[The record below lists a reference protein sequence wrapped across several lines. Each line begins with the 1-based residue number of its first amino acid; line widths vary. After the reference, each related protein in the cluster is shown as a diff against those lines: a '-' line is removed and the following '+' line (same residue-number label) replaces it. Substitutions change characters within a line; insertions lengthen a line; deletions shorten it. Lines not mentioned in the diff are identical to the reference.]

1 MNDIERTPTG
11 GYLSG
16 DQGELQS
23 LLRSCQHRMLLCGP
37 GVALNSGKAR
47 LVIDVQPGDG
57 APALAVFEAV
67 EEDGLLEKARRIEQ
81 VIREHFA
88 QNADDRIAE
97 VRGRGAMMAIEF
109 VDPATGEPTRRLER
123 PSDAGTAF
131 DGTHLWQ
138 IAESR
143 IDKIDPATGQVPS
156 IVFV

>member
-57 APALAVFEAV
+57 APALAVFEA
-67 EEDGLLEKARRIEQ
+67 
-81 VIREHFA
+81 
-88 QNADDRIAE
+88 IAE
-97 VRGRGAMMAIEF
+97 LVVAGETVLVACRMAARLQKVAAVAQRLGWQALPVEDRTPGA
-109 VDPATGEPTRRLER
+109 G
-123 PSDAGTAF
+123 
-131 DGTHLWQ
+131 H
-138 IAESR
+138 
-143 IDKIDPATGQVPS
+143 
-156 IVFV
+156 